1 MVPKD
6 PITCGEQ
13 WVPSV
18 PTLQRRRGMGRWR
31 RTDKGTLRRQAEV
44 ARDLRLLDR
53 THGEGLCALHAS
65 PARSGAARG
74 STCTLV
80 ARDRAYSERFVDV
93 LDPCDLDLALMAY
106 KAKYLNLQ

>member
-1 MVPKD
+1 MVSKD

-44 ARDLRLLDR
+44 ARNLRLLER
-53 THGEGLCALHAS
+53 THGEGLCAIHTS
-65 PARSGAARG
+65 PARSGAAGG
-74 STCTLV
+74 SPCTLT
-80 ARDRAYSERFVDV
+80 ARDRAF
-93 LDPCDLDLALMAY
+93 
-106 KAKYLNLQ
+106 